1 MTRADIPTHRPF
13 VCELDWCKMTDTT
26 TDETMTEFI
35 DFLNQPEALAAS
47 LLWKNESQ
55 SETSDARQ
63 VLLKTCQLLFQQVE
77 SLSSTYS
84 KVAGK
89 NSDAN
94 GTLTGLPKLYT
105 GSGEQDSVD
114 AETLWGQVDL
124 QNEALQNL
132 LKKSMQKLGKAADR
146 DSSTDEI
153 RLLEDVLNDEDET
166 GADDQSV
173 PEEEESDD
181 SDADSQGDDDDSET
195 KRIRER
201 MERAMEDMDDEDD
214 SADET
219 EGVFFGKQQQ
229 KQESQGAEEESVE
242 DPAADELN
250 DGFFDIQEMEAFADE
265 EEEYLPEAA
274 YGKPVKEK
282 EDAADKRS
290 FHQKQRDGHIDSGS
304 DDEEED
310 DLLFRAESTVRR
322 KKYREDDEIDA
333 LYSLYE
339 EPKSDDDVDDSDE
352 DDAVNM
358 TAADIF
364 GKPKKKYF
372 DKWKSKTNQRDDE
385 SEDFKD
391 DDSWN
396 DYKFDA
402 KKGEPA
408 GWNDD
413 DEDMKEKE
421 SGSEEED
428 GEAGDTDAKS
438 AAHVYESGTGAGTS
452 RRTEKLKLQTE
463 QLEKD
468 MLAEKPWQM
477 IGESTSTSR
486 PVNSLLD
493 ITPEFEAAS
502 KTAPIITVEHTADLE
517 DVIKQRILSEDW
529 DDVIPR
535 ELPDVGWHKKRGE
548 LPEVSQEKSK
558 LGLGELYEREY
569 LKKAVGYDKDAV
581 EKESEEEKV
590 KNEMKSLFA
599 NLCSKLDALSNYH
612 FAPRPIADE
621 AEVKAI
627 TTPAIAMEE
636 VLPLHVSDSRAAAP
650 EEIYGS
656 KRGRDG
662 VLMGDSERDQQERK
676 RLRSSKKAT
685 RRKVRKEKL
694 ADEKL
699 ISRLQPGLGLDNPYE
714 KRKMREELSV
724 ARAHGK
730 VTMGE
735 EDKNTKYGASG
746 TFFKRMQEEAEQTIK
761 GRQEGAEEKQERPK
775 SKSSALKL

>member
-1 MTRADIPTHRPF
+1 VTRADIPTHRPF